1 MSVKPAA
8 NFSAAQRRHGLEVE
22 DEGLLK
28 DLVVIFIFFL
38 DALIILFVVS
48 FSARVCKKKNFS
60 TDWCQITSLL
70 ILSRQKTNFLWPA
83 TAPSCR

>member
-28 DLVVIFIFFL
+28 NFVVIFIFL
-38 DALIILFVVS
+38 EML
-48 FSARVCKKKNFS
+48 
-60 TDWCQITSLL
+60 
-70 ILSRQKTNFLWPA
+70 
-83 TAPSCR
+83 